1 MLSQSHYQKVPKNYN
16 NKKHRKKTK
25 NKTNKKPLNGSR
37 EEWVAGLG
45 CYAGE
50 RKKEGRIKERGD
62 FAKGSSINLIKY
74 QECLKTP
81 KGTKKAVER
90 NQTRQK
96 VQ

>member
-1 MLSQSHYQKVPKNYN
+1 MGG
-16 NKKHRKKTK
+16 
-25 NKTNKKPLNGSR
+25 KPLNGSR

-74 QECLKTP
+74 LECLKTP

-96 VQ
+96 STINNTNKKQKEPPKKWML